1 MSGGGSLERR
11 ITTLM
16 AAVVAIAV
24 VVAGLVSVGL
34 VRGAAQDEARKA
46 LRSKADLVSAVLEA
60 SRPVDIAP
68 ALRVVRQQDT
78 PVALKG
84 AGGRLS
90 GDALARTAYTRLPQ
104 AERTVSGSHT
114 LRIDGRQVLVEVR
127 PLSNGATVVFAQR
140 TSLATG
146 QSLRLLNRVLL
157 ALVIGLVLA
166 VLASVLFARRLAAPL
181 RSTAIAAHRMAS
193 GERAVRVVPEGPA
206 EVAETGESLNA
217 LAEALEHSERR
228 QREFLLSVSHELR
241 TPLGAVKGFA
251 EGLQDGVITGD
262 AVPAAGRTI
271 VAESAR
277 LERLVADLL
286 DLARLG
292 ADDFRFDAVPL
303 DLRDVVAEAAEV
315 WGERCRREGV
325 RFAVERP
332 AAAVPVR
339 TDPVRVRQV
348 IDGLAENALRVT
360 DAGAPL
366 VLALGADGD
375 RAVVEVRDGGPGL
388 TPDDMAVAFERSE
401 LYQRY
406 RGVRRVG
413 TGLGLAL
420 VKALV
425 DGLRGTVSVQRA
437 PVEGG
442 TCFRVELPLDGA
454 ASSGPAQAPVAIQ

>member
-1 MSGGGSLERR
+1 MSVGGPVGRGSLERR
-11 ITTLM
+11 TAALM
-16 AAVVAIAV
+16 AAVVTIAV

-60 SRPVDIAP
+60 SRPVDITP

-78 PVALKG
+78 PVAWEG
-84 AGGRLS
+84 PGGRLA
-90 GDALARTAYTRLPQ
+90 GDALARTAYTQLPQ
-104 AERTVSGSHT
+104 VQRTVSGSHT
-114 LRIDGRQVLVEVR
+114 LRIDGRSVLVEVR
-127 PLSNGATVVFAQR
+127 PLSNGATVVFAER
-140 TSLATG
+140 TSLAAG
-146 QSLRLLNRVLL
+146 QSLRFLNRVLL

-181 RSTAIAAHRMAS
+181 RSTAAAAHRMAS
-193 GERAVRVVPEGPA
+193 GERSVRVVPAGPA

-262 AVPAAGRTI
+262 AVPGAGRTI

-292 ADDFRFDAVPL
+292 ADDFRFDTVAL
-303 DLRDVVAEAAEV
+303 DLRDVVDQAAEV

-332 AAAVPVR
+332 PAAVLVR

-360 DAGAPL
+360 EAGAPL
-366 VLALGADGD
+366 VLALRADSSH
-375 RAVVEVRDGGPGL
+375 AVLEVRDGGPGL
-388 TPDDMAVAFERSE
+388 TTDDMAVAFERSE

-406 RGVRRVG
+406 RGIRRVG

-425 DGLRGTVSVQRA
+425 DGLGGSVSVQPA
-437 PVEGG
+437 PAEGG
-442 TCFRVELPLDGA
+442 TCFRVELPLT
-454 ASSGPAQAPVAIQ
+454 